1 MKFLISFF
9 AIAFILMIQAS
20 CSRSNDDTGT
30 NPNQQPISGTWR
42 VSLFTD
48 SGNDETTDFNGYVF
62 SFNAG
67 GVLSV
72 VKNGVTK
79 TGTWSRNTSSN
90 KFNIDL
96 GAKVTGNLPLGE
108 LTDDWEIISIT
119 ASEIKLTDD
128 NPASAEFLTFIK
140 N

>member
-1 MKFLISFF
+1 MKFIISSF
-9 AIAFILMIQAS
+9 ALAFILLVQAS
-20 CSRSNDDTGT
+20 CSRSNDDIGV
-30 NPNQQPISGTWR
+30 NPSQAAISGTWR
-42 VSLFTD
+42 ISLFTD
-48 SGNDETTDFNGYVF
+48 SGNDETNDFNGYVF

-72 VKNGVTK
+72 VKSGVTK
-79 TGTWSRNTSSN
+79 TGTWSRNNSSN

-108 LTDDWEIISIT
+108 LTDDWKIRSIT
-119 ASEIKLTDD
+119 ASEIELTDD